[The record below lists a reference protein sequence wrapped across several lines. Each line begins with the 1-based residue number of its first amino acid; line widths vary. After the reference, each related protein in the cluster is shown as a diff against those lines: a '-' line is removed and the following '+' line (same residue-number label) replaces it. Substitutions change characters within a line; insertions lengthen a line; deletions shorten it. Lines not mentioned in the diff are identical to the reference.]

1 MLDLDKHSP
10 IPLYYQLADQIRQQ
24 INAGELRPGD
34 QLPAERELSE
44 QASISRMTARQAIAY
59 LVRQGLLVSK
69 IGIGTF
75 VAEPKLAFDG
85 VHLLGFTER
94 MLSQGV
100 QIVSQVLEQTV
111 AVPPVHVAQKL
122 GLRARD
128 KAVKVA
134 RVRLHHDLPLALET
148 VYVPARLAPQLESA
162 DLHNNSLYAVLH
174 QRYKLQLGA
183 IQQSLEAT
191 IANDYEAQLLHVA
204 VGAPMI
210 LLEGTTLSAK
220 PSQQPVE
227 YFKAVFRGDRFRF
240 TLNTDAA
247 DEARGENGV
256 HTNGATLLPIFR

>member
-1 MLDLDKHSP
+1 MLNLDDLDKHSP

-44 QASISRMTARQAIAY
+44 QSNISRMTARQAIAY
-59 LVRQGLLVSK
+59 LVRQGLLVAR
-69 IGIGTF
+69 IGVGTF

-100 QIVSQVLEQTV
+100 KITSQVLEQT
-111 AVPPVHVAQKL
+111 ATVPPAHVAQKL
-122 GLRARD
+122 GLRARE

-134 RVRLHHDLPLALET
+134 RVRLHEDSPLALET
-148 VYVPARLAPQLESA
+148 VYVPARLAPNLEGA
-162 DLHNNSLYAVLH
+162 DLHNQSLYAML
-174 QRYKLQLGA
+174 QARYKLHLSV

-204 VGAPMI
+204 VGTPMI
-210 LLEGTTLSAK
+210 LLEGTTLSAR
-220 PSQQPVE
+220 QQPVE

-240 TLNTDAA
+240 TLNTLAA
-247 DEARGENGV
+247 DEHGENGLPA
-256 HTNGATLLPIFR
+256 NGATLLPIFR